1 MFSFYING
9 IKLLTSKIEP
19 ILSSVIVFS
28 CSAEYVSVFKIHE
41 NDTMLLFFLK
51 TNSNAWLK
59 HNFYSKFIEL
69 TLEWGS

>member
-51 TNSNAWLK
+51 TNSNA
-59 HNFYSKFIEL
+59 
-69 TLEWGS
+69 